1 MLFKNRPDGT
11 PAKVPGYTKMMP
23 ILMPTRTESAIYMEQ
38 TIEIDKT
45 MEFISR
51 WNQSIPEGRLKLT
64 MMQVLLNAMART
76 VAQRPAIN
84 RFVSHYRHYQR
95 NNISISFVTKKRL
108 SDDGAESN
116 VIMPFR
122 PYDTLDDVNERFTR
136 FVGEAKSDE
145 GNKTDEDVDL
155 FEKLPIWIIRAFIGL
170 YKLLDR
176 RNWISPSM
184 LQMLPFY
191 CTAFM
196 TNVGSIKLDAPFH
209 HNFEMGNCGIFI
221 ALGKIRFK
229 KCFDKDNTIKE
240 KKVVDIRYTYDDRIV
255 DGIYSGRAMKLLK
268 DYVEHPEKLEEKPSI
283 DPKYI
288 EELAL
293 SEKGWK
299 LWARE

>member
-1 MLFKNRPDGT
+1 MLP
-11 PAKVPGYTKMMP
+11 V
-23 ILMPTRTESAIYMEQ
+23 LMPTRTESAIYMEQ
-38 TIEIDKT
+38 TIEMDET
-45 MEFISR
+45 MEFLSK
-51 WNQSIPEGRLKLT
+51 WNASIPKGRLKLT
-64 MMQVLLNAMART
+64 MMQVLLTAMART
-76 VAQRPAIN
+76 VAQRPALN
-84 RFVSHYRHYQR
+84 RFISNFRHYQR
-95 NNISISFVTKKRL
+95 NNISISFVTKKKL
-108 SDDGAESN
+108 SDDGVESN

-122 PYDTLDDVNERFTR
+122 PFDTLDDVNERFTR
-136 FVGEAKSDE
+136 FVGEAKSDK

-155 FEKLPIWIIRAFIGL
+155 FEKLPIWVIRTFVGV
-170 YKLLDR
+170 YKFLDR
-176 RNWISPSM
+176 RNWISGSM

-191 CTAFM
+191 ATAFL

-221 ALGKIRFK
+221 SLGKLRFEK
-229 KCFDKDNTIKE
+229 YFDKDNTVKE
-240 KKVVDIRYTYDDRIV
+240 KKVVDIRYTFDDRIV

-268 DYVEHPEKLEEKPSI
+268 DYIEHPEKLAEKPQI